1 VLPHGVGPQHPQRKR
16 AATPHVLWPRLRV
29 VPCTARVVAGSAA
42 HAALMMVLIIRAPPA
57 CCAGNDIGALS
68 YAQCIQGQNLSEIA
82 VGTDGWQMVAGGGH
96 EK

>member
-1 VLPHGVGPQHPQRKR
+1 
-16 AATPHVLWPRLRV
+16 
-29 VPCTARVVAGSAA
+29 
-42 HAALMMVLIIRAPPA
+42 MMVLIIRAPPA